1 MLASELSILLV
12 YGLVMAAV
20 LALKVTGMIARLDM
34 GYLLS
39 ARDDQRTLEGMLGRM
54 DRAIN
59 NSVTAMAL
67 FAPPVLVLAIRDQGS
82 AQSLLAAQVF
92 LVCRIVYFPAYMF
105 GIRGIRT
112 LLWLAAFI
120 ATVVLYFLAL

>member
-1 MLASELSILLV
+1 MLSSELTILLT
-12 YGLVMAAV
+12 YGLVVAV
-20 LALKVTGMIARLDM
+20 VLGLKVTGMLVTIDM

-39 ARDDQRTLEGMLGRM
+39 ARDERRTLEGMLGRM

-67 FAPPVLVLAIRDQGS
+67 VAPPILVLAIRDQGS

-92 LVCRIVYFPAYMF
+92 LICRIVYFPAYMF

-112 LLWLAAFI
+112 FVWTLAFF
-120 ATVVLYFLAL
+120 ATLALYFLAL